1 MESSISM
8 SGKKTESKNEKIAI
22 DAGRFKQLYEAHYKQ
37 IYNYISLRI
46 NNHWDTG
53 DLVSQVFEKLIEKYP
68 SYRPDRGNLEA
79 WLMGLAK
86 NTVNDY
92 YRKKQRRTFV
102 SLEYLANFISLGKEP
117 EEILVVKES
126 NAKLIKALSKL
137 SRKEREIISLKF
149 SSDLKNTDIA
159 KISGMSASNIGVIL
173 FRSMKKL
180 RKELEKGDS
189 SNG

>member
-8 SGKKTESKNEKIAI
+8 SGKKTENKVEKIAI
-22 DAGRFKQLYEAHYKQ
+22 DAGSFKELYEAHYKQ

-53 DLVSQVFEKLIEKYP
+53 DLVSQVFEKSIEKYA
-68 SYRPDRGNLEA
+68 SYHSSRGNFEA
-79 WLMGLAK
+79 WLMGIAK

-92 YRKKQRRTFV
+92 YRKKQKHTFI
-102 SLEYLANFISLGKEP
+102 SIENLINFISLGKEP

-126 NAKLIKALSKL
+126 NARLVKALSKL
-137 SRKEREIISLKF
+137 SKKEREIIALKF

-159 KISGMSASNIGVIL
+159 EISGMSASNIGVIL

-180 RKELEKGDS
+180 RKELEKEDS

>member
-79 WLMGLAK
+79 WLMGIAK

-137 SRKEREIISLKF
+137 SRKEREIMK
-149 SSDLKNTDIA
+149 SSA
-159 KISGMSASNIGVIL
+159 
-173 FRSMKKL
+173 
-180 RKELEKGDS
+180 
-189 SNG
+189 

>member
-22 DAGRFKQLYEAHYKQ
+22 DAGRFKELYETHYKQ

-79 WLMGLAK
+79 WLMGIAK